1 MGSRRRGR
9 VIAFQTLFSWEV
21 QRSPVSELLE
31 FNWLE
36 PERRATLGEDVLSFA
51 AGIAAGTIENIDLID
66 NVIKKNAEHWDI
78 DRIAKVDLAILR
90 ISAYALLLQ
99 PDIPATVT
107 INEAVEIA
115 KKYGGGESYKFV
127 NGILDSIRKDRGES

>member
-9 VIAFQTLFSWEV
+9 VIAFQSLFSWEL
-21 QRSPVSELLE
+21 QKPPVEELLE
-31 FNWLE
+31 FRWLD
-36 PERRATLGEDVLSFA
+36 PERRAAIDDDILAFA
-51 AGIAAGTIENIDLID
+51 AGITAGTIENIDRID
-66 NVIKKNAEHWDI
+66 EVIKKNAEHWDM

-90 ISAYALLLQ
+90 ISAYAILFQ

-115 KKYGGGESYKFV
+115 KQFGGNDSYKFI
-127 NGILDSIRKDRGES
+127 NGILDSIRRERSES